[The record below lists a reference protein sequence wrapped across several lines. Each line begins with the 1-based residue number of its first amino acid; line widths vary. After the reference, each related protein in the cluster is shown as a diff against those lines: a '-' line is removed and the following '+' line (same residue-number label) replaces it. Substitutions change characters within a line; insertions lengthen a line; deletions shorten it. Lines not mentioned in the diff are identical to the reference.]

1 VVGISSDPSTGS
13 YTLVEANG
21 EWFTYGPTAPNTP
34 TTGAVTLTSKASIV
48 GIAETPDGGG
58 SWLVSGDGTVY
69 PLGNAPSEGDASKL
83 VLNKPITSIVPS
95 YDGLGY
101 DLIAADGGVFSY
113 GDAQFYGST
122 GNIVLNK
129 PIVGAVNF

>member
-1 VVGISSDPSTGS
+1 
-13 YTLVEANG
+13 
-21 EWFTYGPTAPNTP
+21 
-34 TTGAVTLTSKASIV
+34 V
-48 GIAETPDGGG
+48 GIAETPDNGG
-58 SWLVSGDGTVY
+58 SWLVSSDGTVY
-69 PLGNAPSEGDASKL
+69 PLGNAPFEGDAAKL

-101 DLIAADGGVFSY
+101 NLIAADGGVFSY